1 MAIFLKNFM
10 GMTDEEIRN
19 TWIKCGD
26 VEMSTRVFQDIMGR
40 ERSCPSEDKIL
51 LNVLTD
57 LTSGEEELEF
67 PFNILLR
74 LEYGK
79 DVIPLDQLPEEVL
92 NYLFN
97 TPYGVIRLDH
107 TQAILSAQRL
117 FDRQLTA

>member
-1 MAIFLKNFM
+1 M
-10 GMTDEEIRN
+10 
-19 TWIKCGD
+19 
-26 VEMSTRVFQDIMGR
+26 
-40 ERSCPSEDKIL
+40 
-51 LNVLTD
+51 LTD

-117 FDRQLTA
+117 FERQLTA